1 LFVLSVHLED
11 WGQWLVSRVS
21 SRNTQDVERLA

>member
-21 SRNTQDVERLA
+21 SRNT

>member
-1 LFVLSVHLED
+1 VLSVHLED

-21 SRNTQDVERLA
+21 SRNT